1 MFDLTRKS
9 IMRKKYTNI
18 SLGRRQ
24 TKVTFLVERLLNTK
38 SWRQNRSATN
48 TTTSGCNGN
57 EKCIRG
63 WREKNILSCC
73 EEGMLRVTRKAAV
86 YINTTRSLD
95 TKMEA
100 QDWVLMR
107 GIVTT
112 SQPDSRTNILVTWVR
127 QVSVGLSRECL
138 KSTKQRRIKT
148 GSTKKA
154 TRKILKQ
161 KQKRSHKIHVDW
173 LKGTIADCFKFNTET
188 KVGGECF
195 RD

>member
-95 TKMEA
+95 TKWKLRIGFWCEE
-100 QDWVLMR
+100 L
-107 GIVTT
+107 
-112 SQPDSRTNILVTWVR
+112 SQ
-127 QVSVGLSRECL
+127 GLSRTVERISWSREYGRCL
-138 KSTKQRRIKT
+138 LVWVENVWKAQKQRRIKT